1 MGGRFNQLGRGT
13 KFIDHETLPSVVS
26 SIRFVD
32 DVACGGLH
40 CVANTS
46 AGVVSWGSN
55 QHGELGY
62 GHHSDRKS
70 AIPTAIKRGS
80 QGWSKVAAGWKH
92 SAGISQEKLFTWG
105 FGGSVGSYMDEKMS
119 CGGQLG
125 LGNEF
130 DFWEPQQVSV
140 PGVVKDVS
148 CGFNHTLTLV
158 STRQ

>member
-1 MGGRFNQLGRGT
+1 
-13 KFIDHETLPSVVS
+13 
-26 SIRFVD
+26 
-32 DVACGGLH
+32 
-40 CVANTS
+40 
-46 AGVVSWGSN
+46 
-55 QHGELGY
+55 
-62 GHHSDRKS
+62 
-70 AIPTAIKRGS
+70 
-80 QGWSKVAAGWKH
+80 
-92 SAGISQEKLFTWG
+92 
-105 FGGSVGSYMDEKMS
+105 MDEKMS